1 MLMSCKI
8 FVYPNMAKSNTFF
21 RLIIN
26 IILIDSQSYAR
37 NEQKPNQYVFNIKI
51 TTFCG

>member
-1 MLMSCKI
+1 MSCKI

-21 RLIIN
+21 HLIN
-26 IILIDSQSYAR
+26 IILIDSQFYAR

-51 TTFCG
+51 TTFSG